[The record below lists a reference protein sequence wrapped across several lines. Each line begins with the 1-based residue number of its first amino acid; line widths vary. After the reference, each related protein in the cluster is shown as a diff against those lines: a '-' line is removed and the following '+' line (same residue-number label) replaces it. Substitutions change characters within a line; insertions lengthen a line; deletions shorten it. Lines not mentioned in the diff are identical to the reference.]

1 MPLILTTDTNPGTAQ
16 WSSVSA
22 ECVCIAGGEVT
33 GFDAST
39 TAIVAIADPLEAND
53 RFFISPQPTGAAY
66 PVDGGGNPVVFAI
79 GGTPGESQVRIV
91 ASAVA
96 AAPATVN
103 FQVFRALT

>member
-39 TAIVAIADPLEAND
+39 TAIVGIPITLEAND
-53 RFFISPQPTGAAY
+53 RYFISPKPTAGAY
-66 PVDGGGNPVVFAI
+66 PADGGGNPVAFAMD
-79 GGTPGESQVRIV
+79 GTAGESQVRIV
-91 ASAVA
+91 ASALA